1 MSQEQ
6 EPKDNSV
13 QSLVDSILDGDAVNS
28 KSQFEDLMND
38 RINDYLDAS
47 KKAITSNLFNDPSEV
62 EDEET
67 EEVYVEHMCAKHVL
81 HPEYGEGVVLEGQH
95 ALPDE
100 DGNISW
106 YTVQFNH
113 GTETIETEDV
123 KIMHESHH
131 GHMMKKKK
139 KKMSEEEVT
148 NEAMHDGKKKKKHD
162 CASKVKSEQY
172 GIGHCI
178 PGQHT
183 MLEDGTVT
191 HYDVEFDDY
200 IVENYPVED
209 LEILEESMHEHSDN
223 LDKNP
228 KLQTFKESVVKK
240 KINELKTSTLKSYK
254 DKAEDDLIDKAQ
266 DMKSNTPMY
275 RKRMKGIATAFDKMQ
290 KK

>member
-6 EPKDNSV
+6 EDQQSQEQDTVEINPV
-13 QSLVDSILDGDAVNS
+13 ESLVDSILDGDAVNS
-28 KSQFEDLMND
+28 KSQFEDLMGD
-38 RINDYLDAS
+38 RINDYIDAS
-47 KKAITSNLFNDPSEV
+47 KQTISSNLFNDPSEVEEV

-139 KKMSEEEVT
+139 RKVAEKVDESNDAMDRINDDLGDRHAELENSKHFNHPNVQKHIKKLEGLSKYEYEEADEHLRNAE
-148 NEAMHDGKKKKKHD
+148 NENDKLHGRK
-162 CASKVKSEQY
+162 
-172 GIGHCI
+172 
-178 PGQHT
+178 PGNRRSFT
-183 MLEDGTVT
+183 PGDP
-191 HYDVEFDDY
+191 D
-200 IVENYPVED
+200 
-209 LEILEESMHEHSDN
+209 
-223 LDKNP
+223 
-228 KLQTFKESVVKK
+228 
-240 KINELKTSTLKSYK
+240 YK
-254 DKAEDDLIDKAQ
+254 D
-266 DMKSNTPMY
+266 
-275 RKRMKGIATAFDKMQ
+275 
-290 KK
+290 